1 MTDIDEIVEIVEIN
15 NLPTQPPTEI
25 INEEQTYRITI
36 DEYQNAKK
44 YTNLFLNF
52 VNHFS
57 LGMSIPSLY
66 ICDRTISNNFMFVVL
81 PFVFISMFLSVD
93 FVNRRLITSIV
104 RCNRRL
110 YNRIPPNN

>member
-1 MTDIDEIVEIVEIN
+1 MTDMDEIVEIIESN
-15 NLPTQPPTEI
+15 NLPIPPSGEVS
-25 INEEQTYRITI
+25 NEDGTNRITI
-36 DEYQNAKK
+36 DEYKNAKK

-57 LGMSIPSLY
+57 LGMSIPTLY

-93 FVNRRLITSIV
+93 CVNRRLITTIV
-104 RCNRRL
+104 RCNRRI
-110 YNRIPPNN
+110 YNRIQ

>member
-1 MTDIDEIVEIVEIN
+1 MTDMDEIVEIVEIN
-15 NLPTQPPTEI
+15 NIHTQLPREV
-25 INEEQTYRITI
+25 INGEQIYRITI

-52 VNHFS
+52 INHFS

-66 ICDRTISNNFMFVVL
+66 ICDRTISNNFMLVIL
-81 PFVFISMFLSVD
+81 PFIVISNVLSID

-104 RCNRRL
+104 RCNRRI
-110 YNRIPPNN
+110 YNRI